1 MNDEQ
6 IKNWN
11 EILEHLEKAKEQLIE
26 IAVMMGVTKQTLDD
40 IEKKFKE
47 M

>member
-11 EILEHLEKAKEQLIE
+11 EILEHLEKAKEHLIE
-26 IAVMMGVTKQTLDD
+26 IAVMMGVTKQTLDE
-40 IEKKFKE
+40 IEKKLEK
-47 M
+47 